1 MSRMIFDHGLQL
13 AQFNS
18 GVIRVLL
25 EAHTSTYLPD
35 RSHQYLSQFFANG
48 GVELSEPASYARQT
62 LTGKTA
68 AADVVKHQFE
78 LDANDVAFGTLEISS
93 QRIISAMYYI
103 EVGGDDSTPADDVL
117 WMRDDGKIDIKLTA
131 AASLSDTTLYVEPI
145 AADLRDGT
153 TIEFSGGG
161 TCTLDGD
168 HSKGDDT
175 LSVSALATS
184 AAARWEVASDVDT
197 VAIIPGLDCIAVP
210 QNGPVNIAFDPDGL
224 VYFKQR

>member
-13 AQFNS
+13 ANFTS

-25 EAHTSTYLPD
+25 EAHTSTYSPD
-35 RSHQYLSQFFANG
+35 RTDQYLSEFFAGG
-48 GVELSEPASYARQT
+48 GVELSGPASYARQT
-62 LTGKTA
+62 LAGKTA
-68 AADVVKHQFE
+68 AADVAKHQFE

-93 QRIISAMYYI
+93 QRIISAIYYV

-131 AASLSDTTLYVEPI
+131 AAALTDTTLYVEPI

-153 TIEFSGGG
+153 TITFSGGG

-168 HSKGDDT
+168 HSKGDDELT
-175 LSVSALATS
+175 VSALATS

-197 VAIIPGLDCIAVP
+197 VAIIPGLDCIAIP
-210 QNGPVNIAFDPDGL
+210 QNGPVNIAFDADGL